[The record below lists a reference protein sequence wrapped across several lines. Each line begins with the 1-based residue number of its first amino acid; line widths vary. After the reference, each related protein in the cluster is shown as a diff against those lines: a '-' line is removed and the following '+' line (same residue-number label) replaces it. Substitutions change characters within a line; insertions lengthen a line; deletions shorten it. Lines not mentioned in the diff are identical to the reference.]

1 MERAIKTLMSKAD
14 PKDQA
19 EIRRIVEVFSKYM
32 TGVVIGNEV
41 SQQNQSDIC
50 ADVRKLKA
58 LYEKYG
64 CSFPWQST
72 LEDIY
77 DYEDFIG
84 KFLYE
89 IYNRKIIKKQL
100 LRHMKSK

>member
-1 MERAIKTLMSKAD
+1 
-14 PKDQA
+14 
-19 EIRRIVEVFSKYM
+19 M
-32 TGVVIGNEV
+32 TDVVIGNEV

>member
-14 PKDQA
+14 QKDQA
-19 EIRRIVEVFSKYM
+19 EIRRIVEVFSRYV
-32 TGVVIGNEV
+32 TDVVIGNEV

-50 ADVRKLKA
+50 ADVRKLKD
-58 LYEKYG
+58 LYEQYG

-89 IYNRKIIKKQL
+89 IYNRKIIKEQL

>member
-14 PKDQA
+14 QKDRA
-19 EIRRIVEVFSKYM
+19 EIRRIVEVFSRYM
-32 TGVVIGNEV
+32 TDVVIGKEV
-41 SQQNQSDIC
+41 SQQNQSNIC
-50 ADVRKLKA
+50 ADVRKLKV

-89 IYNRKIIKKQL
+89 IYNRKIIKEQL

>member
-1 MERAIKTLMSKAD
+1 MRALYLCLIYCIHIKRA
-14 PKDQA
+14 
-19 EIRRIVEVFSKYM
+19 
-32 TGVVIGNEV
+32 VVTHDIDRLYA
-41 SQQNQSDIC
+41 QLQDIC
-50 ADVRKLKA
+50 VDVRKLKD
-58 LYEKYG
+58 LYVKYG

-89 IYNRKIIKKQL
+89 IYNRKIIKEQL
-100 LRHMKSK
+100 LKHMKSE

>member
-1 MERAIKTLMSKAD
+1 MKSHAFTAERSSSVREKKTGSIVAMNATLRIKVQKHDGSEEYD
-14 PKDQA
+14 
-19 EIRRIVEVFSKYM
+19 SCY
-32 TGVVIGNEV
+32 TGKKN
-41 SQQNQSDIC
+41 
-50 ADVRKLKA
+50 

-72 LEDIY
+72 LEDVY

-89 IYNRKIIKKQL
+89 IYNRKIIKEQL
-100 LRHMKSK
+100 LKHMKSE

>member
-14 PKDQA
+14 QKDQA
-19 EIRRIVEVFSKYM
+19 EIRRIAEVFSRYM
-32 TGVVIGNEV
+32 TDVVIGNEV

-50 ADVRKLKA
+50 ADVRKLKD

-72 LEDIY
+72 LEETY

-89 IYNRKIIKKQL
+89 IYNRKIIKEQL

>member
-14 PKDQA
+14 QKDQA
-19 EIRRIVEVFSKYM
+19 EIRRIVKVFSRYM
-32 TGVVIGNEV
+32 TDVVIGNEV
-41 SQQNQSDIC
+41 SQQNLSDIC
-50 ADVRKLKA
+50 ADVRKLKD

-84 KFLYE
+84 KLLYE

>member
-1 MERAIKTLMSKAD
+1 MERAIKALMSKAD
-14 PKDQA
+14 QKDRA
-19 EIRRIVEVFSKYM
+19 EIRRIVEVFGRYM
-32 TGVVIGNEV
+32 TDVVIGKEV

-50 ADVRKLKA
+50 ADVRKLKD

-72 LEDIY
+72 LEDMY

>member
-14 PKDQA
+14 QKDQA
-19 EIRRIVEVFSKYM
+19 EIRRIVEVFSRYM
-32 TGVVIGNEV
+32 TDVVIGNEV

-50 ADVRKLKA
+50 VDVRKLKD

-72 LEDIY
+72 LEETY

-89 IYNRKIIKKQL
+89 IYNRKIIKEQL

>member
-14 PKDQA
+14 QKDQA
-19 EIRRIVEVFSKYM
+19 EIRRIVEVFSRYM
-32 TGVVIGNEV
+32 TDVVIGNEV
-41 SQQNQSDIC
+41 SQKNQSDIC
-50 ADVRKLKA
+50 VDVRKLKD

-72 LEDIY
+72 LEETY

-89 IYNRKIIKKQL
+89 IYNRKIIKEQL

>member
-14 PKDQA
+14 QKDQA
-19 EIRRIVEVFSKYM
+19 EIRRIVEVFSRYM
-32 TGVVIGNEV
+32 TDVVIGNEA

-50 ADVRKLKA
+50 VDVRKLKD

-89 IYNRKIIKKQL
+89 IYNRKIIKEQL

>member
-1 MERAIKTLMSKAD
+1 MERNIKALMSKSD
-14 PKDQA
+14 QKDQE
-19 EIRRIVEVFSKYM
+19 EIRRIVEVFSRYM
-32 TGVVIGNEV
+32 TDVVIGNEV
-41 SQQNQSDIC
+41 SKQNQSDIC
-50 ADVRKLKA
+50 ADVRKLKD

-72 LEDIY
+72 LEETY

-89 IYNRKIIKKQL
+89 IYNRKIIKEQL